1 MNYMKF
7 DLGTLGSD
15 RIVEITLQG
24 SAANVRLLDHP
35 NFFNYTRG
43 KGYNCTGGLTKL
55 SPITF
60 AIPCH
65 GHWYVVIDMEG
76 LKGKPEASVKV
87 H

>member
-1 MNYMKF
+1 MNYLKF

-15 RIVEITLQG
+15 RIVEVSLRG
-24 SAANVRLLDHP
+24 SAANVRLLNSA

-43 KGYNCTGGLTKL
+43 KGYDSIGGLAKQ

-60 AIPCH
+60 TIPTLD
-65 GHWYVVIDMEG
+65 HWYVVIDMEG
-76 LKGKPEASVKV
+76 LKGKPEASVRL